1 MYALTT
7 SGAVAS
13 DTLGMKV
20 GYGAGGKCCEGSKLE
35 NGMKSKEQFMQ
46 KTIVVW
52 LGALLCC
59 ALWGSAFPCIKIGYR
74 MFDIAS
80 SDVASQI
87 LFAGCRFT
95 LAGVLALLIGS
106 VLNRK
111 ALIPK
116 RESWGKIVW
125 LCMLQTVAQYLFFY
139 VGLAHTTG
147 VKASIIEGVNVFI
160 AILVASLIFH
170 QEALSGKKI
179 IGSIIGFAGV
189 VLVNLTGNG
198 MDLSFSFLGEGFIF
212 LSTIAYAF
220 SSVYLKRYSKN
231 ENPVVLSGW
240 QFVVGGSIMIV
251 CGFAAGGRLAVW
263 TGSGILMLFYMAVIS
278 AVAYSLWGILLKYNP
293 ISRVA
298 VFGFMNPV
306 FGVILSAFL
315 LGETDSLGVMCIAA
329 LLLVCVGIYIVNRP
343 DAVENKKA

>member
-1 MYALTT
+1 MSA
-7 SGAVAS
+7 
-13 DTLGMKV
+13 
-20 GYGAGGKCCEGSKLE
+20 
-35 NGMKSKEQFMQ
+35 KEQFMQ

-59 ALWGSAFPCIKIGYR
+59 ALWGSAFPCIKLGYEI
-74 MFDIAS
+74 FDIAS
-80 SDVASQI
+80 EDVATQI

-95 LAGVLALLIGS
+95 LAGILALLIGS
-106 VLNRK
+106 AASRTL
-111 ALIPK
+111 LIPK
-116 RESWGKIVW
+116 RASWGKIVR
-125 LCMLQTVAQYLFFY
+125 LSMLQTVAQYLFFY

-170 QEALSGKKI
+170 QEPLNAKKI

-189 VLVNLTGNG
+189 VLVNLTGSG
-198 MDLSFSFLGEGFIF
+198 MELGFSFLGEGFIF
-212 LSTIAYAF
+212 FSTIAYAF
-220 SSVYLKRYSKN
+220 SSVYLKRYSKE

-240 QFVVGGSIMIV
+240 QFCIGGSIMIA
-251 CGFAAGGRLAVW
+251 CGLAAGGRLTVW
-263 TGSGILMLFYMAVIS
+263 TGSGILMLVYLAFLS

-306 FGVILSAFL
+306 FGVILSALL
-315 LGETDSLGVMCIAA
+315 LGETDNLGVMCIVA

-343 DAVENKKA
+343 DRASGKVQKQKYASPNTEE